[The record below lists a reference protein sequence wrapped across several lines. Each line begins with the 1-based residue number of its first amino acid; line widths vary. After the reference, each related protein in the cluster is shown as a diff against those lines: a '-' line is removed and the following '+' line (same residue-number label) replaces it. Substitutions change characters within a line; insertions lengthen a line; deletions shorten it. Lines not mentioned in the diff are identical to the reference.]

1 MQTRNRR
8 NGSTLCSTEGQQITN
23 NIMTTDTMNTLE
35 HIAYVRLSLQLMA
48 AGCLLLTATL
58 WLAALKDARK

>member
-1 MQTRNRR
+1 MKIALLKALNS
-8 NGSTLCSTEGQQITN
+8 NPLTN
-23 NIMTTDTMNTLE
+23 LNPMTTDTMNALE
-35 HIAYVRLSLQLMA
+35 HIAYVRLALQLMA